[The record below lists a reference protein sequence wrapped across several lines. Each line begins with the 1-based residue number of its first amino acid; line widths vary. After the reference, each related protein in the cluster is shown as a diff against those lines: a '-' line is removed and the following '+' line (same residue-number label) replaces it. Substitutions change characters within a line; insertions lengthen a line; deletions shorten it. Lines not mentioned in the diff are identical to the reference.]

1 MECMFCQKKFP
12 STIYKDHLR
21 WEEKYS
27 KSCRLVLKDLVDIVD
42 DTNAVNII
50 TSLKCDFRA
59 TARRESELVA
69 ISLNE
74 FEQI

>member
-27 KSCRLVLKDLVDIVD
+27 NSCRLVLEDLVDIVD

-50 TSLKCDFRA
+50 KKY
-59 TARRESELVA
+59 
-69 ISLNE
+69 NK
-74 FEQI
+74 

>member
-50 TSLKCDFRA
+50 KK
-59 TARRESELVA
+59 
-69 ISLNE
+69 NNK
-74 FEQI
+74 

>member
-1 MECMFCQKKFP
+1 MECMFCQKNFP

-27 KSCRLVLKDLVDIVD
+27 NSCRLVLKDLVDIVD

-50 TSLKCDFRA
+50 KKTINDF
-59 TARRESELVA
+59 VC
-69 ISLNE
+69 IVIIFFN
-74 FEQI
+74 